1 VVNPTAKESLKVM
14 TALFQSG
21 LTSAARNW
29 FQLRFEDPNVQAI
42 DPLANWLYGSQRKLI
57 QLLQSSNF
65 YSSIQ
70 SFYTEYGGFGTSAI
84 GIFPDTKYIF
94 RFEPLTAGEYVFS
107 TNAGGLPD
115 TFIRRLFMTP
125 KRMAQKFGKRKLPI
139 EIKRMLEE
147 ERSEAIYLPVLHAV
161 FEKRYLDKPF
171 TSVYFLEGNT
181 SPHNRSWPQAGPL
194 MVSGFYEFPYIVS
207 RFDVVGADEYGS
219 GPGHDALPNVK
230 RLQEMEKSFLLATH
244 KAVDPPVNVPSKM
257 RGKTDLLPG
266 GINYFSDPQQKIE
279 QAYNVQLDFQG
290 VSVAVERV
298 ESRIKRTFY
307 NDLFL
312 TSSRDP
318 NASPLRTGQ
327 VEEQSEERM
336 IQLGPVVQRL
346 QTEAFEP
353 LIERCFNMA
362 LRANQFEA
370 LPPDLAAMAGNYEI
384 LMVSPLAQAQ
394 KQLEARSIQSYV
406 GFIGAI
412 AQYDPKVL
420 DKVSIDRVADEY
432 ADIAGVPT
440 TILATDQEVEQ
451 IRTARARAQ
460 QAQMQREQQLIQ
472 NQQQMEAQ
480 KTQSEVAK
488 NFAQARESTGG
499 ALGPQ

>member
-336 IQLGPVVQRL
+336 IQL
-346 QTEAFEP
+346 
-353 LIERCFNMA
+353 
-362 LRANQFEA
+362 
-370 LPPDLAAMAGNYEI
+370 
-384 LMVSPLAQAQ
+384 MVSPLAQAQ